1 MAVEKVLI
9 VESQSTNPY
18 ENLALEEFL
27 FETLPKNAC
36 ILYLWQNANTVVIG
50 YNQNPFAQCDMKEV
64 HTGSTYVAR
73 RLSGGG
79 AVWHDMGNL
88 NFTFIAEKENFCR
101 DRNTVVLLN
110 VLKRL
115 GVPALKDGRN
125 DITVCGKKVS
135 GNAYYE
141 RDNKCLHHGTL
152 LVNSDLKK
160 MNRILCVDGGK
171 WKERGIDSVRSR
183 VGNLCD
189 RIEKITVEKVKAE
202 FIKVFKAEY
211 ASVVALDV
219 SEIDRERVTELKEKY
234 ISDKWIWG
242 REIPGNL
249 HIEKRFEWGD
259 MSLDAYVEGDIIK
272 SIEIY
277 SDSLEVEIFD
287 ALKNSLKG
295 VCITEKEFGSTMFKK
310 MDKRCEQIVLDIVQ
324 SIEESI

>member
-79 AVWHDMGNL
+79 TVWHDMGNL
-88 NFTFIAEKENFCR
+88 NFTFISEKENFSR
-101 DRNTVVLLN
+101 DRNTAVLLRL
-110 VLKRL
+110 LKRL
-115 GVPALKDGRN
+115 EIPALKDGRN
-125 DITVCGKKVS
+125 DIMVCGKKVS

-141 RDNKCLHHGTL
+141 RDQKCLHHGTL
-152 LVNSDLKK
+152 LVNSDLEK
-160 MNRILCVDGGK
+160 MDRILRVDEDK

-189 RIEKITVEKVKAE
+189 RIETITVEKVKAE
-202 FIKVFKAEY
+202 FIQVFRTEY
-211 ASVVALDV
+211 AFVTTMDTLK
-219 SEIDRERVTELKEKY
+219 IDRERVAELKEKY

-242 REIPGNL
+242 REIPGNF
-249 HIEKRFEWGD
+249 HVEKRFVWGN

-272 SIEIY
+272 RIEIY
-277 SDSLEVEIFD
+277 SDSLEVEVFE
-287 ALKNSLKG
+287 ALKNGLRG
-295 VCITEKEFGSTMFKK
+295 VCITEEDFLSTILKK
-310 MDKRCEQIVLDIVQ
+310 MDKRYEQIVSDIVL
-324 SIEESI
+324 SIVTSI